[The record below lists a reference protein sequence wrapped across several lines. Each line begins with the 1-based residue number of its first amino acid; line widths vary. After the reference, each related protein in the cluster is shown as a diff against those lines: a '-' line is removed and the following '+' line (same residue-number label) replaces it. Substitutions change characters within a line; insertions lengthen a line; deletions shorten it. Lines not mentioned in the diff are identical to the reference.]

1 MGRVENCIESVERGE
16 CPVRLNCS
24 LPGPHGRKSEVEEG
38 EFGWQLPP
46 LKGGHGGRQA
56 LLAKGAKG
64 HESVANIEHLND
76 KRQQQQQSD
85 NNNKCDAHLN
95 FN

>member
-1 MGRVENCIESVERGE
+1 MESVQREERVKRGECGE

-38 EFGWQLPP
+38 EFGWQLP
-46 LKGGHGGRQA
+46 LKGAMGGRQA
-56 LLAKGAKG
+56 LLAKGARG
-64 HESVANIEHLND
+64 HIEHLND

-85 NNNKCDAHLN
+85 KNNKCDAHLN